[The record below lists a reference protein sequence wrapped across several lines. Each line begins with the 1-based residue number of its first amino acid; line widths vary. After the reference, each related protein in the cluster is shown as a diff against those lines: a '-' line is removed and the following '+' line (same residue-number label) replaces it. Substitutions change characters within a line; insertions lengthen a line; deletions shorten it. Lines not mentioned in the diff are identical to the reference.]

1 MRARSESPPAST
13 AAAIVINTMM
23 VSQEQ
28 RARNLR
34 SNDYR
39 LPLKL
44 LELRIM

>member
-1 MRARSESPPAST
+1 
-13 AAAIVINTMM
+13 MM

-34 SNDYR
+34 SNNYR

-44 LELRIM
+44 LERPIM